1 MKLYNRGEDMKITSM
16 DISNKEFKKV
26 IRGYSSDEVDEF
38 LEKISEDYE
47 VLYKENS
54 SLKEKGFTLN
64 EKLEH
69 FSKMEETIHNTLVLA
84 QSSAEQAKLSAQ
96 KEAELIIRN
105 ANDSSKRIVD
115 KAHNDILQIND
126 EYDKIK
132 QDFIKFRAK
141 FRNFMNAQLETFN
154 DLENDLVKNYN
165 VGLAVEEKSIERI
178 TNEDKLF
185 DFNENNEW
193 DGKAKDIKNEVFN
206 NSLDEIKSFFTK
218 D

>member
-1 MKLYNRGEDMKITSM
+1 MKITSM

-47 VLYKENS
+47 VIYKENS

>member
-1 MKLYNRGEDMKITSM
+1 
-16 DISNKEFKKV
+16 
-26 IRGYSSDEVDEF
+26 
-38 LEKISEDYE
+38 
-47 VLYKENS
+47 
-54 SLKEKGFTLN
+54 
-64 EKLEH
+64 
-69 FSKMEETIHNTLVLA
+69 MEETIHNTLVLA

-132 QDFIKFRAK
+132 KDFIKFRAK